1 MSEPQPTHDFLG
13 RKIVNSKTEAFKHDL
28 PWIIALIGV
37 TIFTIMALAGY
48 FRL

>member
-13 RKIVNSKTEAFKHDL
+13 RKIANSKTEAFKHDL
-28 PWIIALIGV
+28 PWIIALIAV
-37 TIFTIMALAGY
+37 TIFTVMALAGF